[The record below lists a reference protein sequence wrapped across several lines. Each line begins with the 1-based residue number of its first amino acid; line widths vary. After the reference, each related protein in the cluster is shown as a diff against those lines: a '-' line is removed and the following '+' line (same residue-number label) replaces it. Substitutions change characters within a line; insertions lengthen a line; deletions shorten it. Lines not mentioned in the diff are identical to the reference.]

1 MKVLFDEMME
11 KIPLSSPILN
21 GDIIDSYINSES
33 SPSSLDN
40 LIQFLSVC
48 FLLYDCRFLYFISFR
63 SIFTYV

>member
-11 KIPLSSPILN
+11 RIPLSSPILN
-21 GDIIDSYINSES
+21 GDIIDSYINSEP

-48 FLLYDCRFLYFISFR
+48 FLLYDCRFLCFISFR

>member
-63 SIFTYV
+63 YIFTYV

>member
-48 FLLYDCRFLYFISFR
+48 FLLYDCRFFMFY
-63 SIFTYV
+63 